1 MELVR
6 IESVGPPFNRAP
18 GADAVAHDLLIRA
31 ETMGLLPDGVG
42 GPTRLDAALLKRLA
56 KKLRDAGVGAGH
68 ADRLES
74 ARGKALT
81 RALEDALAAVEAS
94 PYPDG
99 EWEPARELLGDDLL
113 AVLVG
118 GISAS
123 SLRRYASGARE
134 TPDDVAWRLH
144 VIARILSALRGSYN
158 TYGIR
163 RWFERPRTQLGGA
176 TPGRR
181 LLDARNEDD
190 AQVVVDLADALMRP
204 GFAT

>member
-1 MELVR
+1 MSLVP
-6 IESVGPPFNRAP
+6 EDV
-18 GADAVAHDLLIRA
+18 D
-31 ETMGLLPDGVG
+31 

-56 KKLRDAGVGAGH
+56 DKLRAAGVATAH

-81 RALEDALAAVEAS
+81 RALEDALAAIEAS
-94 PYPDG
+94 PYPEG

-113 AVLVG
+113 AILVG
-118 GISAS
+118 GISPS
-123 SLRRYASGARE
+123 SLRRYAGGERD
-134 TPDDVAWRLH
+134 TPDEVAWRLH

-163 RWFERPRTQLGGA
+163 RWFERPRTQLAGA
-176 TPGRR
+176 TPGHR
-181 LLDARNEDD
+181 LLDAATEDE
-190 AQVVVDLADALMRP
+190 AQVVVDLADVLMRP

>member
-1 MELVR
+1 VKSVR

-18 GADAVAHDLLIRA
+18 GSVGVARDLLIRA
-31 ETMGLLPDGVG
+31 ETMSLVPEDVDGA
-42 GPTRLDAALLKRLA
+42 TRLDATLLSRVA
-56 KKLRDAGVGAGH
+56 ETLRAAGVATAH

-81 RALEDALAAVEAS
+81 QALEDALAAIEAS
-94 PYPDG
+94 PYPEG
-99 EWEPARELLGDDLL
+99 EWAPARELLGDDLL
-113 AVLVG
+113 AILVG
-118 GISAS
+118 GISPS
-123 SLRRYASGARE
+123 SLRRYASGERD
-134 TPDDVAWRLH
+134 TPDEVAWRLH

-176 TPGRR
+176 TPGRQ
-181 LLDARNEDD
+181 LVDATTEEE
-190 AQVVVDLADALMRP
+190 AQTVVDLADVLLRP